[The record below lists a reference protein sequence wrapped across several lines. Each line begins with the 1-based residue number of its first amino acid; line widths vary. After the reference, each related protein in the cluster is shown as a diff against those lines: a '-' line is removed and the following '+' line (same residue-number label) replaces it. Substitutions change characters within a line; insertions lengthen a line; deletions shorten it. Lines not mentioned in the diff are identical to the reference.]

1 MSGDQIPPLQ
11 FVWNGDALIP
21 RHPKIADKHLCIG
34 ESYCFIEHRE
44 SSEASR
50 GHYFATLHDLWMNLP
65 ESLAEKHATV
75 EHFRKWCLIKAG
87 YHDQQSFVCSSK
99 AEAVRLAAF
108 LKPIDDFSVVSV
120 NGCAVIRLVAK
131 SQSKRAMGATAFA
144 ESKQKVLEIASEL
157 VGVTVEQATGAQH
170 GQRSTPTETPTM
182 DREPE
187 TPQARSGQESPAR
200 GNAEPSDTRP
210 APVEPQATQGPQ
222 EAQGTTDALAWAVA
236 VHQRIDAWR
245 GSPDALKTQWVGEWM
260 ADERWSELKAN
271 HEGTALALRDAV
283 KAKMEALRAA

>member
-1 MSGDQIPPLQ
+1 MSDQIPPLQ
-11 FVWNGDALIP
+11 FAWDGECLRP
-21 RHPKIADKHLCIG
+21 KHPKIADKHLCIG

-65 ESLAEKHATV
+65 ESLAEEHATV

-120 NGCAVIRLVAK
+120 NECAVIRLVAK
-131 SQSKRAMGATAFA
+131 SQSKRAMGAKDFG

-157 VGVTVEQATGAQH
+157 VGVTVDQATAAQEPAS
-170 GQRSTPTETPTM
+170 GGYERSIPT
-182 DREPE
+182 
-187 TPQARSGQESPAR
+187 Q
-200 GNAEPSDTRP
+200 
-210 APVEPQATQGPQ
+210 PQ
-222 EAQGTTDALAWAVA
+222 ETTDALSWAVS
-236 VHQRIDAWR
+236 VNVQIDAWR

-260 ADERWSELKAN
+260 EDPRWAELKAK
-271 HEGTALALRDAV
+271 HEGTAVALRGAV
-283 KAKMEALRAA
+283 KDKMEALRAA